1 MGRLPFQ
8 GVGMP
13 VFFHTRLE
21 HLATWFDTVGW
32 EKLQKLV
39 VVILTCAVILW
50 AMRMLARAVNRS
62 LGNVLKRGNPDAVRR
77 AQTLGAVLENSGRVL
92 VVAFFVL
99 ETLQEFKVSMGP
111 LIAGVGLLGA
121 ALGFGCQS
129 LVKDVIAGFFL
140 LVEDQFSVGDI
151 VSLGDKHAGVV
162 ERMSL
167 RVTVLR
173 DMEGKVH
180 FVPNGS
186 ITEVVVMT
194 KDYSKALVEVEVSL
208 DEDLD
213 RVMDVLR
220 ELGRHLALDL
230 TAVREPTEVV
240 GIESMNPASCV
251 IRTLT
256 RTDPGQQWNVARE
269 FRRRLLLRF
278 KEENFARPMPQRVV
292 WTRSAEQLP
301 PKA

>member
-1 MGRLPFQ
+1 
-8 GVGMP
+8 MP
-13 VFFHTRLE
+13 IFFRTRLV

-32 EKLQKLV
+32 DKLQKLV

-50 AMRMLARAVNRS
+50 GIRLLARAVNRS
-62 LGNVLKRGNPDAVRR
+62 LWNVLKRGNPDAMRR
-77 AQTLGAVLENSGRVL
+77 AKTLGSVMENSGRVL
-92 VVAFFVL
+92 VVSFFIL
-99 ETLQEFKVSMGP
+99 ETLQEFNVSMGP

-121 ALGFGCQS
+121 AVGFGCQS
-129 LVKDVIAGFFL
+129 IVKDVIAGFFI

-173 DMEGKVH
+173 DMEGKAH

-194 KDYSKALVEVEVSL
+194 KDFSKALVELEVSL

-213 RVMDVLR
+213 RVMEVIRD
-220 ELGRHLALDL
+220 LGRILAQELP
-230 TAVREPTEVV
+230 AVTEATEVV
-240 GIESMNPASCV
+240 GVESITPVSCV

-256 RTDPGQQWNVARE
+256 RTEPGQQWNVARE
-269 FRRRLLLRF
+269 FRRRVIQRF
-278 KEENFARPMPQRVV
+278 KEEGFARPIPRQVI
-292 WTRSAEQLP
+292 WTQAQ
-301 PKA
+301 A